1 MVRSGVRARQ
11 RGAFQSHCWQPL
23 AAQPSRDAVAA
34 FRLRDAQL
42 QEPPPSPPPP
52 PPSAPLGRVVVHNL
66 PFRARKE
73 DVWAHL
79 SRCGPLQHVALARD
93 GARSGRNLGYCFAT
107 FAGIAGPAQSLVIIS
122 VFEKL
127 IHNLSQPAC
136 WSTGLRSSAV
146 LAGEQAA
153 ASAEGALLL
162 DRTKFMDKEIYVM
175 LDDGRRESGLGIST
189 GRLTPAAFRHPCPL
203 VLQKC
208 QAYKS
213 WRDNDV
219 KIGARQMERGQDSQ
233 GPLAPRRRSCEAEHF
248 RLVLEKDAKD
258 LCAVLAAF
266 KGIKKPVRGDYGLLV
281 TALARQG
288 DKHSARSHFE
298 AMRARGIEPDAYIY
312 TSSAPLSNY
321 PNLNMVADLD
331 LEEPGLVHAY
341 AKAGDVRGAEAC
353 ARDMVDDG
361 LALRESTYSTLI
373 LAHGR
378 ANDLMAADNTFLRMK
393 AQGIRPS
400 AVLYSNII
408 SVQCKGGNMRRA
420 EELLAEMQWDGLD
433 PPLAIYNAIMD
444 GYAQAVQLDQCLL
457 TLSRIQQ
464 AGYEL
469 NIVTYG
475 CLINLHVNRGDMEAA
490 HQMLEKMVMAGI
502 KPKQRICSM
511 LLAGFAKSNPTEAF
525 SMFSEMVSWGVEPD
539 VVMYNSLVSA
549 ACYQGDVDHAIAL
562 LSVMRQRNISP
573 SYRTY
578 TTILSSMVQR
588 GYMERAMSWL
598 HKMRL
603 AGCQPSHVT
612 FNIIINGHACRAQMN
627 EAEDVMRQMKQA
639 GLRPNIRT
647 FTILL
652 CGYADSGDYVSAFK
666 CLEAVKA
673 AGLQADVTF
682 YGALIKANCRAGRLQ
697 AASLLLDEMVETGVR
712 PNERIFTTIINGW
725 ALRGDVW
732 EAEEAMSKMRH
743 FKLTPDVHTYTSLL
757 NAACKA
763 GDMERAEE
771 VMAEMEAAEVPANQ
785 TTFATLI
792 HGWAS
797 ALHPEKALASYE
809 KMKAAGLQ
817 GDLPVYHCL
826 LSCLLSRAAVTRG
839 GSGEAGF
846 LCVAAEMIE
855 QGLHVDEATACHWLK
870 VVRRIEHRPG
880 PLSEALVSV
889 APADWS
895 RASCIQQH
903 EDPTSPS
910 HDGDDLALPGTPL
923 VELKQQC
930 QWALETRNSEGCGAF
945 EGSSCAGLAPLTPA
959 VAVAP
964 SAMYGNGVNGRAEE
978 LEQTA
983 AAPLLRS
990 LHAHDRGRG
999 GAGLARGSA
1008 AVLLGSRLNVLLLFL
1023 PLALCA
1029 ALLQWRSGYVF
1040 GFCLI
1045 SLAPLAE
1052 RLSFITEQL
1061 AMSTSTTVGGL
1072 LNATFSNAPELILV
1086 IVALKAGKTR
1096 VIQLSLLGSI
1106 VGNLLLCLGS
1116 AFISGGLRFHTQ
1128 TYNAA
1133 AAQMHGG
1140 LLLLGLTG
1148 LLLPNLLHA
1157 TSTELHL
1164 GTSEL
1169 ELSRF
1174 AAFVILAAYCCYVY
1188 FQLVS
1193 HRELFKGPE
1202 SAEDEGDEEQ
1212 ACTLQTLQLLCP
1224 AFLMKHLPE
1233 VLNLWGAILW
1243 LAAVTLL
1250 ISILSDYVVDTVD
1263 DYNVPISFLCVV
1275 LLPLMNNVAEHASAI
1290 IFGFRNKLDLS
1301 LGIAIGSS
1309 IQLSMFLLPVAVI
1322 GGWIIGEHMDLN
1334 LHRFETCCLFITVLV
1349 TCFLVSDGSANY
1361 LKGTLAS
1368 DNLSDDA
1375 DSKAQLGHTADKE
1388 LVCLGEAKE
1397 LACNE
1402 GGFDNVKSFDIVRR
1416 SRAEPKTTTDAL
1428 AGVDD
1433 RLVNSSHGLR
1443 DELAAIAQPADGT
1456 KEGEE
1461 DEEDQE
1467 GLGLIQGQASLN
1479 VELSKGAL
1487 ASQRLPE
1494 KRSLPAEVESHQ

>member
-1 MVRSGVRARQ
+1 MVRSGARAGNATPSRATVFAPQ
-11 RGAFQSHCWQPL
+11 HPLTGPPQPL
-23 AAQPSRDAVAA
+23 PAPPSRDAVAA
-34 FRLRDAQL
+34 SRLRDAQL
-42 QEPPPSPPPP
+42 QEPPPLPPPPPP
-52 PPSAPLGRVVVHNL
+52 PPSAPLGRVVVRNL

-107 FAGIAGPAQSLVIIS
+107 FAG
-122 VFEKL
+122 
-127 IHNLSQPAC
+127 
-136 WSTGLRSSAV
+136 
-146 LAGEQAA
+146 EQAA

-162 DRTKFMDKEIYVM
+162 DRTK
-175 LDDGRRESGLGIST
+175 
-189 GRLTPAAFRHPCPL
+189 
-203 VLQKC
+203 
-208 QAYKS
+208 
-213 WRDNDV
+213 
-219 KIGARQMERGQDSQ
+219 ERGQDSQ

-248 RLVLEKDAKD
+248 RLVLERDAKD
-258 LCAVLAAF
+258 LSAVLAAF

-298 AMRARGIEPDAYIY
+298 AMRARGIKPDAYIY

-321 PNLNMVADLD
+321 PNLIMVADLE
-331 LEEPGLVHAY
+331 LEEPGLRLVHAY

-378 ANDLMAADNTFLRMK
+378 ANDLLSADNTFLRMK

-408 SVQCKGGNMRRA
+408 SVHCKGGNMRRA
-420 EELLAEMQWDGLD
+420 EELLADMQWDGLD
-433 PPLAIYNAIMD
+433 PPLTIYNAIMD

-469 NIVTYG
+469 SIGTYG

-490 HQMLEKMVMAGI
+490 QQVLDKMVTAGI
-502 KPKQRICSM
+502 MPTQRICSM

-562 LSVMRQRNISP
+562 LSRNISP
-573 SYRTY
+573 NYRTY
-578 TTILSSMVQR
+578 TTVLSSMVQR
-588 GYMERAMSWL
+588 GDMKRAMDWL

-603 AGCQPSHVT
+603 AGCQPSLVT
-612 FNIIINGHACRAQMN
+612 FNIIMHGRACRAQMN
-627 EAEDVMRQMKQA
+627 EAEDVMQQMKQA

-673 AGLQADVTF
+673 AGLQPDVTF

-743 FKLTPDVHTYTSLL
+743 FNLTPDVHTYTSLL

-797 ALHPEKALASYE
+797 VLRPEKALVSYE
-809 KMKAAGLQ
+809 DMKAAGLQ

-846 LCVAAEMIE
+846 LHVAAEMTE

-870 VVRRIEHRPG
+870 VIRRIERRPG

-889 APADWS
+889 APTDWS
-895 RASCIQQH
+895 TASCIQQH
-903 EDPTSPS
+903 EDPTCPS
-910 HDGDDLALPGTPL
+910 NDGDGLALLGAPL
-923 VELKQQC
+923 AELKQQC
-930 QWALETRNSEGCGAF
+930 QWEWERRDSEECGTF
-945 EGSSCAGLAPLTPA
+945 EGSRPCCLLFGDYKVAKVLADVESGRASWERAMQARTLTAGLVLESRCAGLAPLTPA

-1029 ALLQWRSGYVF
+1029 ATLQWRSGYVF

-1086 IVALKAGKTR
+1086 IVALRAGKTR

-1133 AAQMHGG
+1133 AAQMHSG

-1193 HRELFKGPE
+1193 HRDLFKGPE

-1233 VLNLWGAILW
+1233 VLDLWGAILW
-1243 LAAVTLL
+1243 LAAVTFL

-1322 GGWIIGEHMDLN
+1322 GGWIMGEHMDLN

-1349 TCFLVSDGSANY
+1349 TCFLLSDGSANY
-1361 LKGTLAS
+1361 LKSPSISSWLQHSSTIRRNTYTMMHSREKDGNEEQQHGLNLSHRHTGFNVELCQGTLAS

-1397 LACNE
+1397 LACDDISSE
-1402 GGFDNVKSFDIVRR
+1402 NVKSFDKMSKGVNTISWLLRVL
-1416 SRAEPKTTTDAL
+1416 AE
-1428 AGVDD
+1428 
-1433 RLVNSSHGLR
+1433 LVNWCNVVSYDNVNNLKNVRWSC
-1443 DELAAIAQPADGT
+1443 
-1456 KEGEE
+1456 EG
-1461 DEEDQE
+1461 QV
-1467 GLGLIQGQASLN
+1467 G
-1479 VELSKGAL
+1479 
-1487 ASQRLPE
+1487 
-1494 KRSLPAEVESHQ
+1494 